1 MPFSE
6 RQRRLSA
13 DIVTLLAGLLVPLA
27 FAPFNQPW
35 LLFPALI
42 ILLLGWHNAT
52 PGRAFRRGY
61 LFGFGLFGFGVYW
74 LHISI
79 NLFGGVNLILAL
91 TATYLLV
98 AFLALYPALCGW
110 LLKRYFSQ
118 QPLLALVVAAPAL
131 WAMLEWL
138 RSWLLTGFP
147 WLNLGYSQIETI
159 LGGYAPVLG
168 VYGVSWLCMTIAGAI
183 AALFV
188 AKQSHPRLMM
198 LAVIAVALT
207 IGLLARDYQW
217 TQDKPG
223 TRQVALVQ
231 GAVPQAIKW
240 QPEQLQATMQL
251 YHELTMPYWQKA
263 DLIIWPETAI
273 PAFAHQINDYLDLMR
288 EQAVAANTPLITGL
302 ATQDDTSDAYYNSLL
317 VIGGHKDIY
326 NKRHL
331 VPFGEYL
338 PLEFLVG
345 PLLRFLKI
353 PMSDFT
359 PGAAERPLLD
369 VGDYQAGVSIC
380 YEDVFGEEIIA
391 ALPEAEILINVSN
404 DAWFGDSI
412 APHQHLQM
420 ARFRALETG
429 RYLLRAT
436 NTGITAVID
445 KYGQVTTQVPQF
457 TPKTLMAKVQLHGG
471 ATPYVLVGNSAI
483 ILLSLL
489 NLFILLFMNRRQMYT
504 SSKGVES

>member
-1 MPFSE
+1 MPFSK
-6 RQRRLSA
+6 RQRRLST
-13 DIVTLLAGLLVPLA
+13 DIAMLLAGLLVPLA

-35 LLFPALI
+35 LLFPALVM
-42 ILLLGWHNAT
+42 LLLGWHNAT
-52 PGRAFRRGY
+52 PTRAFRRGY

-79 NLFGGVNLILAL
+79 NLFGGANLVLAL

-118 QPLLALVVAAPAL
+118 QPLPALVVAAPAL
-131 WAMLEWL
+131 WVMLEWL
-138 RSWLLTGFP
+138 RSWILTGFP
-147 WLNLGYSQIETI
+147 WLNLGYSQIDTA
-159 LGGYAPVLG
+159 LGGYAPILG
-168 VYGVSWLCMTIAGAI
+168 VYGVSWICMTIAGAVTAVLI
-183 AALFV
+183 T
-188 AKQSHPRLMM
+188 KQWRSRLIM
-198 LAVIAVALT
+198 LTVIAITLA
-207 IGLLARDYQW
+207 IGVLAQGYQW
-217 TQDKPG
+217 VQDKPG

-231 GAVPQAIKW
+231 GAVPQAMKW

-273 PAFAHQINDYLDLMR
+273 PAFAQQLSDYLGLMR
-288 EQAVAANTPLITGL
+288 EQSISANTPLIMGL
-302 ATQDDTSDAYYNSLL
+302 ATRDTESDAYYNSLL
-317 VIGGHKDIY
+317 VTGAHEDIY
-326 NKRHL
+326 HKRHL

-338 PLEFLVG
+338 PLESLIG
-345 PLLRFLKI
+345 PFLRFLKI

-359 PGAAERPLLD
+359 PGTAERPLLD
-369 VGDYQAGVSIC
+369 VGEFQAGVSIC
-380 YEDVFGEEIIA
+380 YEDVFGEEVIE
-391 ALPEAEILINVSN
+391 ALPEADILINVSN

-436 NTGITAVID
+436 NTGITAVINQH
-445 KYGQVTTQVPQF
+445 GEVAAQAPQF
-457 TPKTLMAKVQLHGG
+457 MPTTLMAQVQLYSG
-471 ATPYVLVGNSAI
+471 ATPYVIVGNSAI
-483 ILLSLL
+483 ILLSIL
-489 NLFILLFMNRRQMYT
+489 NLFILLFMSRRPNEVRT
-504 SSKGVES
+504 KGAES